1 MQRNINNIFS
11 STVTI
16 SLNFLQMKPLLFWAD
31 FKSCYITNSMKK
43 WKFPKSLI
51 DNAITNFF
59 FFFEKD
65 NKKPKKRKQKINKKN
80 KQTTTTTT
88 KQVSLMVVMVNYLL
102 GIDPVHY

>member
-59 FFFEKD
+59 FFLKKTTKKQKNE
-65 NKKPKKRKQKINKKN
+65 NKK
-80 KQTTTTTT
+80 
-88 KQVSLMVVMVNYLL
+88 
-102 GIDPVHY
+102 

>member
-59 FFFEKD
+59 FVFFFEKD

-80 KQTTTTTT
+80 KQTTRTTTTT
-88 KQVSLMVVMVNYLL
+88 KTSF
-102 GIDPVHY
+102 IDGSNGQLPIRN

>member
-59 FFFEKD
+59 FLKKTTKNQKNE
-65 NKKPKKRKQKINKKN
+65 NKK
-80 KQTTTTTT
+80 
-88 KQVSLMVVMVNYLL
+88 
-102 GIDPVHY
+102 

>member
-59 FFFEKD
+59 FFFLKKTTKNQKNE
-65 NKKPKKRKQKINKKN
+65 NKK
-80 KQTTTTTT
+80 
-88 KQVSLMVVMVNYLL
+88 
-102 GIDPVHY
+102 